1 MKGNS
6 YNMKR
11 SDAFPRRSVR
21 RINLSLPV
29 VQKSSYEIYCTG
41 PPLETRQPSTV
52 RPVSR
57 QKPLFDIKNSIKI
70 ANTTPSS
77 RLPVQLKNLTGPLLV
92 NLVIDTPPI
101 PNETAS
107 TVADSISNALISS
120 GYSGQTLRT
129 LPGIN
134 KCSVSQTTKDESEQS
149 QVSSIDR
156 LLFESVGSFEDPF
169 MNGAKKGVW
178 HNVNHPRLSTIKI
191 LHSRKRNKPPMN
203 TTDMYSRVSQS
214 PTSFGNFCQE
224 SMISCNERLYEKVE
238 QLTKNYFPSIQQL
251 RHNHPCP
258 DLISNRLHLH
268 REQKRDFVPILSPSH
283 AGR

>member
-107 TVADSISNALISS
+107 TVADSIKTIQKSCSHLF
-120 GYSGQTLRT
+120 RT
-129 LPGIN
+129 IN
-134 KCSVSQTTKDESEQS
+134 
-149 QVSSIDR
+149 
-156 LLFESVGSFEDPF
+156 
-169 MNGAKKGVW
+169 
-178 HNVNHPRLSTIKI
+178 
-191 LHSRKRNKPPMN
+191 
-203 TTDMYSRVSQS
+203 
-214 PTSFGNFCQE
+214 
-224 SMISCNERLYEKVE
+224 
-238 QLTKNYFPSIQQL
+238 
-251 RHNHPCP
+251 
-258 DLISNRLHLH
+258 
-268 REQKRDFVPILSPSH
+268 
-283 AGR
+283 